1 MASEDCLGED
11 SSVRDTFSLIFL
23 SVLGTCPQIHKQKCG
38 CVAHMDFHTHRHQK
52 PLESLPGLLWRP
64 YSLSGLHN
72 WQPYSLS
79 VRVAQQQS
87 LTPCQGC
94 TAAEPSSISKLSYP
108 SLCQE
113 EDLPKSSWHSPTFG
127 LLQITQLCGLS
138 KEMLRSLAGQLPP
151 ESLFSGLH
159 EGGDVKLLIW

>member
-52 PLESLPGLLWRP
+52 PLESLPDLLWRP

-87 LTPCQGC
+87 PHPL
-94 TAAEPSSISKLSYP
+94 AS
-108 SLCQE
+108 
-113 EDLPKSSWHSPTFG
+113 SPTHHYVKRKICPKVPG
-127 LLQITQLCGLS
+127 IHQLLGFSRLHSFVAWARRCSEAWLANFLQKAS
-138 KEMLRSLAGQLPP
+138 SLVFMRVGMWN
-151 ESLFSGLH
+151 S
-159 EGGDVKLLIW
+159 